1 MNDGKDDEHS
11 EEPLVVESEPK
22 PAQVIGPKHLRNRK
36 QRARKKKTMA
46 ELRKMPGYIE
56 KDEWKEKK
64 KAGVQERPT
73 FTNFKATNTGSK
85 RLRPDLRDVLAETR
99 KRTAVRPSLDNDVQE
114 KKKIE
119 VTEFHTI
126 MGEPEKDKPRDSPGR
141 EWHGYEHLKPPVP
154 RSRSRSR
161 RRPEPKLHRSKSRP
175 GRKPSRRKTSKED
188 SRGPPQR
195 QVLEV
200 SVGSDSGDD
209 SDTDWKRKST
219 KRS

>member
-11 EEPLVVESEPK
+11 EEPLVVESGVRPVK
-22 PAQVIGPKHLRNRK
+22 PVVFGPNHERNRINNAK
-36 QRARKKKTMA
+36 RKMKIQKRKME
-46 ELRKMPGYIE
+46 ELRKQE
-56 KDEWKEKK
+56 LREKK
-64 KAGVQERPT
+64 KAGVQERQT
-73 FTNFKATNTGSK
+73 FTNFKATNTGSR

-99 KRTAVRPSLDNDVQE
+99 KRTAVRPSLDNEE
-114 KKKIE
+114 KKTIE

-141 EWHGYEHLKPPVP
+141 EWHGYEHLKP

-161 RRPEPKLHRSKSRP
+161 RRPEPKLNRSKSRP